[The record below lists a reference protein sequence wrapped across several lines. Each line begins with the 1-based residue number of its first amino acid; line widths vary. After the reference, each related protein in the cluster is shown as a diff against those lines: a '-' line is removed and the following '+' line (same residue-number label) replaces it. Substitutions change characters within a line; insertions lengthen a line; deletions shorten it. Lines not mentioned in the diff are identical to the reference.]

1 MAIIRSSLSF
11 LLGAACGV
19 YAAQNYSVPNLRKL
33 ADTAMVFAKHYEES
47 RLPGA
52 VRNFVPDI
60 LTGSS
65 CGGGGDQI

>member
-47 RLPGA
+47 YRKPPA
-52 VRNFVPDI
+52 AKRDDDPQQDKA
-60 LTGSS
+60 T
-65 CGGGGDQI
+65 